1 MFIEPNTSGLRRG
14 SIEVICGS
22 MFSGKTEELIRRLKR
37 VKIAN
42 QSAAIFKP
50 ALDTRYDKEQIV
62 SHDTNAI
69 DSKPV
74 QNSRIIL
81 ELAGDA
87 EVIGIDEAQFFDGD
101 LPDVCDELAKRGIR
115 VIIAGLDM
123 DYLGKPFGQMPHL
136 LAKADFVTKLHA
148 ICVQCGHIANYSYRK
163 VANDAQVMLGAKDSY
178 EPRCRSCYDK

>member
-42 QSAAIFKP
+42 QKAAIFKP
-50 ALDTRYDKEQIV
+50 ALDTRYDKQQIV

-74 QNSRIIL
+74 EKARLIL

-87 EVIGIDEAQFFDGD
+87 EVIGIDEAQFFD
-101 LPDVCDELAKRGIR
+101 DELPEICEALARKGIR
-115 VIIAGLDM
+115 VILAGLDM
-123 DYLGKPFGQMPHL
+123 DYTGKPFGQMPNL
-136 LAKADFVTKLHA
+136 LAIADFVTKLHA
-148 ICVQCGHIANYSYRK
+148 ICVQCGHIANISYRK
-163 VANDAQVMLGAKDSY
+163 VINDAQVLLGAKDSY
-178 EPRCRSCYDK
+178 EPRCRSCYEK

>member
-50 ALDTRYDKEQIV
+50 ALDTRYDKQQIV

-74 QNSRIIL
+74 ESARTIL
-81 ELAGDA
+81 ELVGNA
-87 EVIGIDEAQFFDGD
+87 EVIGIDEAQFFDD
-101 LPDVCDELAKRGIR
+101 QLPDVCDELAKRGIR
-115 VIIAGLDM
+115 VIVAGLDM
-123 DYLGKPFGQMPHL
+123 DYLGKPFGQMPSL

-148 ICVQCGHIANYSYRK
+148 ICVKCGHIANYSFRK
-163 VANDAQVMLGAKDSY
+163 VANDEQVMLGAKDSY
-178 EPRCRSCYDK
+178 EPRCRTCYGE